1 MKNTILALALSLLST
16 TCFADFVPENDLIIS
31 SSFPGGLSVDQFNK
45 VIDKVAAIYS
55 PVIAAKGATL
65 DMKRDWE
72 SGKVNAY
79 ASRDMARGTIWTVA
93 MFGGLARHPLMTEDA
108 FAVVVCHE
116 LGHHLGGAPKKTQ
129 PFQVDRKWGSNEGE
143 ADYFATVKCLKKVFA
158 PDDNEAVL
166 ADKTIPPEVKT
177 KCQLIYKNAQE
188 NALCQRVSL
197 AGLEVAIFL
206 STLGK
211 DKKEVSFSTPDTKKV
226 WMIDNDHPNAQCRLD
241 TYFSGALCDKDAG
254 VELGQKDPSEGA
266 CAKKNGDS
274 TGLRPRCWMTTL

>member
-1 MKNTILALALSLLST
+1 MKNTILALSLSLLST
-16 TCFADFVPENDLIIS
+16 TCFADFIPENNLIIS

-65 DMKRDWE
+65 DMKRNWE
-72 SGKVNAY
+72 DGKVNAY
-79 ASRDMARGTIWTVA
+79 ASRDMARGTTWTVA

-129 PFQVDRKWGSNEGE
+129 PFQVDRKWASNEGE
-143 ADYFATVKCLKKVFA
+143 ADYFATVKCLKKLFA
-158 PDDNEAVL
+158 PDDNDTIL
-166 ADKTIPPEVKT
+166 AEKTLPPEVKT

-188 NALCQRVSL
+188 IALCERVSL

-226 WMIDNDHPNAQCRLD
+226 WMIDNDHPKAQCRLD
-241 TYFSGALCDKDAG
+241 TYFAGALCDKDPG
-254 VELGQKDPSEGA
+254 LELGQKDPAVGA

-274 TGLRPRCWMTTL
+274 TGLRPRCWMTSL